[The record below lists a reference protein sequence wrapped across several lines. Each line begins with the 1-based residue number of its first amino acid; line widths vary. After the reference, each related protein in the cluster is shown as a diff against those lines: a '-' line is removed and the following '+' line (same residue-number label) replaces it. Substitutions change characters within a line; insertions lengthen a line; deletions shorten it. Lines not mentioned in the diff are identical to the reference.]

1 MPGTT
6 TPGTYLDVAIAKI
19 CETRG
24 EIVTV
29 SRPCFVSETH
39 GEIVT
44 VLQPY
49 MVAKQ
54 NASNGCE
61 SILSV

>member
-29 SRPCFVSETH
+29 SRPCFVSETCM
-39 GEIVT
+39 EIVT
-44 VLQPY
+44 VLRPCFVSETRY
-49 MVAKQ
+49 R
-54 NASNGCE
+54 
-61 SILSV
+61 